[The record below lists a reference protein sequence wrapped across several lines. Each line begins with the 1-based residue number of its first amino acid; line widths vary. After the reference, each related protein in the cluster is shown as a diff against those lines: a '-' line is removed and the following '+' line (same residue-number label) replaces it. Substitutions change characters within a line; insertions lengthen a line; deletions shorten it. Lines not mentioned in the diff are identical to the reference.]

1 MISVLLIPE
10 YYSPV
15 NWVNN
20 IYVYPDVQALYI
32 TISSPI
38 TGHWPLLQWR
48 GNERDDVSNH
58 QAHDCL
64 LNRLFTGQ
72 GYLPFGVRPAIGG
85 RPPIEVRCTSIEVHL
100 NYLNRGYRYGARG
113 PGGVLPI
120 WWVIHMCRGFD
131 PLFWPSGCQTRSF
144 WGVFSHPPTQKRS
157 FGYKSSQNRSF
168 WPQNTIFPSIFL
180 GPIFSGPRHTPSNF
194 RTEYPPP
201 PPPPPPPPQTKLL
214 HLQQCGEKYL

>member
-1 MISVLLIPE
+1 MTTEKRTNINTCAFQMISVLLIPE

-20 IYVYPDVQALYI
+20 IYVYPDVQALYT

-38 TGHWPLLQWR
+38 IGHWPLLQWR

-100 NYLNRGYRYGARG
+100 NYR
-113 PGGVLPI
+113 PGSVENNSPEILI
-120 WWVIHMCRGFD
+120 
-131 PLFWPSGCQTRSF
+131 TRSITF
-144 WGVFSHPPTQKRS
+144 
-157 FGYKSSQNRSF
+157 
-168 WPQNTIFPSIFL
+168 
-180 GPIFSGPRHTPSNF
+180 
-194 RTEYPPP
+194 
-201 PPPPPPPPQTKLL
+201 LL
-214 HLQQCGEKYL
+214 HIKMRIVGSFFVSPQLFEVAVGVDTSVHWLVLI